1 MTHELNKFPCT
12 ECNFKAKNKGGL
24 TRHINSRHK
33 MDAHNISIVDQ
44 QSSDSK
50 IDEVEGNFSCDEC
63 DYKTQITHDYMA
75 HANYAHFTEQTLFCD
90 KCDFQTQNDEDFT
103 SHLTLI
109 HNTKIISPY
118 D

>member
-1 MTHELNKFPCT
+1 
-12 ECNFKAKNKGGL
+12 
-24 TRHINSRHK
+24 
-33 MDAHNISIVDQ
+33 
-44 QSSDSK
+44 
-50 IDEVEGNFSCDEC
+50 
-63 DYKTQITHDYMA
+63 MA

-90 KCDFQTQNDEDFT
+90 KCDFQAQNDEDFT